1 MKVGDLVNYSDPVKD
16 SPLGRFRRSGGIITA
31 QNNNLFGTIVY
42 WFRDKQLTEEQ
53 EKYLE
58 VISESK

>member
-1 MKVGDLVNYSDPVKD
+1 MKVGDLVEYAEKD
-16 SPLGRFRRSGGIITA
+16 TPLGRFRRHGIVTA

-53 EKYLE
+53 EQY
-58 VISESK
+58 

>member
-1 MKVGDLVNYSDPVKD
+1 MKVGDLVKYASKD
-16 SPLGRFRRSGGIITA
+16 SPLGRFRRSGGIVAA

-53 EKYLE
+53 EKCLV
-58 VISESK
+58 VISESR

>member
-1 MKVGDLVNYSDPVKD
+1 MKVGDLVKYASND
-16 SPLGRFRRSGGIITA
+16 SPLGLFRRSGGIVTA

-53 EKYLE
+53 EKYLV
-58 VISESK
+58 VISESR

>member
-1 MKVGDLVNYSDPVKD
+1 VKVGDLVEYAEKD
-16 SPLGRFRRSGGIITA
+16 TPLGRFRRHGIITA

-53 EKYLE
+53 EKSLE
-58 VISESK
+58 VVSESR